1 MMGLFELIRRYYPSN
16 KTLKRAGIALCFA
29 AALGMV
35 ISGIMGEGAVPA
47 TAIVN
52 EKGPVV
58 AITFDDGPY
67 AKVTGHILDVLEA
80 NDVCATFFVLGSRIR
95 GREELLLRM
104 ERLGCEV
111 GNHSYSH
118 ADLTTLSLRD
128 CQREIDY
135 TNAEIKRVLGHEA
148 RVVRPPYGHYNKTVK
163 KVVSVP
169 MALWTVDTNDWKG
182 KAPEAIADYVIEQAK
197 EGSVILMHDQRSS
210 TADAMEII
218 IPALIDEG
226 FRFVTIS
233 ELIDMTGGDCKGIK
247 MPD

>member
-1 MMGLFELIRRYYPSN
+1 MR
-16 KTLKRAGIALCFA
+16 
-29 AALGMV
+29 
-35 ISGIMGEGAVPA
+35 
-47 TAIVN
+47 
-52 EKGPVV
+52 
-58 AITFDDGPY
+58 
-67 AKVTGHILDVLEA
+67 
-80 NDVCATFFVLGSRIR
+80 
-95 GREELLLRM
+95 
-104 ERLGCEV
+104 
-111 GNHSYSH
+111 
-118 ADLTTLSLRD
+118 
-128 CQREIDY
+128 
-135 TNAEIKRVLGHEA
+135 
-148 RVVRPPYGHYNKTVK
+148 
-163 KVVSVP
+163 VVSVP